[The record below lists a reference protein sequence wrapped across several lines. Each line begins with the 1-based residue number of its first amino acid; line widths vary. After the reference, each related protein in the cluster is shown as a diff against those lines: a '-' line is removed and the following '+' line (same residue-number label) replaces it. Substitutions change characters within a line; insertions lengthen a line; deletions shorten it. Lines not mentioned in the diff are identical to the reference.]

1 MIIVAFILFMDLLTE
16 SLKLGIIP
24 SLVVAI
30 YLLLNKIIENKKES
44 KQLKLSQDIINGFS
58 KLNNFLTY
66 MTEDLIA
73 KEADRRDL
81 AIKNSFDRFENEII
95 KFGIYTII
103 NNNIDINKENIL
115 DNAKHMVLSEYYAL
129 QSALTLYSP
138 DKVNLS
144 ECINK
149 SWQDELYGDII
160 AIIFKEGFTK
170 EQKIYNLYNKI
181 NLRIN
186 EYKSVIL
193 KHHFDNN

>member
-1 MIIVAFILFMDLLTE
+1 MDLLLE

-103 NNNIDINKENIL
+103 NNNIKINKENIL
-115 DNAKHMVLSEYYAL
+115 DNTKHMVLSEYYAL
-129 QSALTLYSP
+129 QSALSLYSP
-138 DKVNLS
+138 DKINLS
-144 ECINK
+144 EYINK
-149 SWQDELYGDII
+149 SWQDELYEDITT
-160 AIIFKEGFTK
+160 IIFKEGFTK

-193 KHHFDNN
+193 KHHFDNNN

>member
-1 MIIVAFILFMDLLTE
+1 MTIIIVNNNCRFYLFMDLLTE

-30 YLLLNKIIENKKES
+30 YLLLNKIIESKKES

-103 NNNIDINKENIL
+103 NNNIEINRENIL

-129 QSALTLYSP
+129 QSALRLYSP
-138 DKVNLS
+138 DKVNLA
-144 ECINK
+144 EYINT
-149 SWQDELYGDII
+149 SWQDELYDDII
-160 AIIFKEGFTK
+160 AIIFK
-170 EQKIYNLYNKI
+170 NK
-181 NLRIN
+181 
-186 EYKSVIL
+186 
-193 KHHFDNN
+193 

>member
-1 MIIVAFILFMDLLTE
+1 MDLILE
-16 SLKLGIIP
+16 SLKLGVIP

-103 NNNIDINKENIL
+103 NNNIKINKDNIL
-115 DNAKHMVLSEYYAL
+115 DNTKHMVLSEYYAL

-138 DKVNLS
+138 DKINLS
-144 ECINK
+144 EYINK
-149 SWQDELYGDII
+149 SWQDELYEDITT
-160 AIIFKEGFTK
+160 IIFKEGFTK